1 MFGYGFFRDDMA
13 QEKFSLETLLSNSS
27 GKSFLFLG
35 RECLFTKDEIAR
47 FLKKYSIKMT
57 KNYEESVVVT
67 IEHSSLSHL
76 EEDISN
82 MAYNDKVP
90 SFNLDMFE
98 KLLSEEINDDELLM
112 IIKLSN
118 DQDRIFRLLGNA
130 NIKEEL
136 FVKLLMMYE
145 WHDEEEDDRN
155 DRDTIMYTLRRYID
169 IKPNEADL
177 LCSYLTLRRLATEA
191 TNPKLLL
198 ALISFQNFVFL
209 IRGKEKVTLRE
220 TIARNEYLDNEIIS
234 KLVSLRDKK
243 VDVALACNPSVE
255 LSLLQKLLAKESEKI
270 NEALA
275 TNENIDNEI
284 FNTLLGKED
293 KVIQLLLFSQP
304 IDKERLALVDTQVLD
319 MNLFVTI
326 GANEFLK
333 SDVIDELISRE
344 NEELICHLAENNTL
358 SYVQLGNIYVRGLVS
373 SFEYL
378 ALNPASSAEMLEMLY
393 EKYNELEIH
402 IALAHNKST
411 PEHILRA
418 MFSRDEFE
426 INKGLAANASLPMEL
441 LDILKVDTRLQ
452 NYLAENPIFIQE
464 YETVLDY
471 DEKAVQF

>member
-1 MFGYGFFRDDMA
+1 MA
-13 QEKFSLETLLSNSS
+13 QKKPSLETLLSTSE

-35 RECLFTKDEIAR
+35 REGIFTKDEIAR
-47 FLKKYSIKMT
+47 FLKKDGISMT
-57 KNYEESVVVT
+57 KYLEESVVAA
-67 IEHSSLSHL
+67 IEHSTLNPV

-82 MAYNDKVP
+82 NIYDAKIP
-90 SFNLDMFE
+90 SFSLDAFE
-98 KLLSEEINDDELLM
+98 KILSEGINDDELLM
-112 IIKLSN
+112 VIKLSN
-118 DQDRIFRLLGNA
+118 DQDRIFRLLGNE

-177 LCSYLTLRRLATEA
+177 LYSYLTLRRLATEA

-198 ALISFQNFVFL
+198 ALIGFPNFEFL

-220 TIARNEYLDNEIIS
+220 TVARNVYLDKELIS

-243 VDVALACNPSVE
+243 VDVALACNPSIS
-255 LSLLQKLLAKESEKI
+255 LPLLQSLLAKNSEKI

-275 TNENIDNEI
+275 TNENIDDEI
-284 FNTLLGKED
+284 FNVLLSKED
-293 KVIQLLLFSQP
+293 KVIQLLLLSQP
-304 IDKERLALVDTQVLD
+304 INLECLSFIDTYSLD
-319 MNLFVTI
+319 AKLFATI
-326 GANEFLK
+326 GANERLE
-333 SDVIDELISRE
+333 SDVIDMLISRD
-344 NEELICHLAENNTL
+344 NEELICYLAGNDIL
-358 SYVQLGNIYVRGLVS
+358 SVSQLENIYTRGITS

-378 ALNPASSAEMLEMLY
+378 SINPSTSVEMLEILY
-393 EKYNELEIH
+393 EKYDESAIR

-411 PEHILRA
+411 PEAILRA
-418 MFSRDEFE
+418 LFSRDEFE
-426 INKGLAANASLPMEL
+426 IYQSMASNSSLPMEL

-452 NYLAENPIFIQE
+452 NELAENEIFVKE

-471 DEKAVQF
+471 DKKAVQF